1 MKRRKPCG
9 QIQDCSEPKQVI
21 PRSWVS
27 SLLTPAS
34 QLLLLLC
41 TASHSAMGLPPP
53 LPFPSQP
60 TTLPLGPAGL
70 AVSILVRYTIVYF
83 SVSSDVVAFVSQM
96 RALCHVHALPRSQG
110 TNLGTGR
117 GAFF

>member
-1 MKRRKPCG
+1 MKRGKPCG
-9 QIQDCSEPKQVI
+9 QIQDCSEPKQVF
-21 PRSWVS
+21 PRAWVS

-41 TASHSAMGLPPP
+41 TASHAAGDLLPP
-53 LPFPSQP
+53 PFPSQP
-60 TTLPLGPAGL
+60 TTRPLNPAGL
-70 AVSILVRYTIVYF
+70 AASILVRYTIVYF
-83 SVSSDVVAFVSQM
+83 SVSSDVAAFVSQM